1 MFFLFAIIGLLA
13 REITCTRKNI
23 INNVTTFV
31 INRSRR
37 LNIFAYVQVSCIQES
52 STIFIVRVNVHSMG
66 KGKEYCDYLIVD
78 RVGLHCLK
86 WVDVVNELLLSI
98 SFRDG

>member
-23 INNVTTFV
+23 NNVTMFA
-31 INRSRR
+31 INHSRR
-37 LNIFAYVQVSCIQES
+37 LNIFAYVQVSCIQEP

-78 RVGLHCLK
+78 RVGLYCLK
-86 WVDVVNELLLSI
+86 WVDMVNELLLSI
-98 SFRDG
+98 FFRDG